1 MRQLAQDELTRRALF
16 AKATDAVGIDNGK
29 ALELFSQAAQ
39 IDLYVP
45 DVVRLVEQQ
54 GSILKKDDTLREKL
68 RTLFARAYSDKFGRP
83 RYERLAEPMRIARE
97 QAGISRIR
105 ELFS

>member
-16 AKATDAVGIDNGK
+16 AAATDAVGIDNEK
-29 ALELFSQAAQ
+29 AIELFSQAAR
-39 IDLYVP
+39 IDLYIP
-45 DVVRLVEQQ
+45 DVVRLAEGQEAF
-54 GSILKKDDTLREKL
+54 LKNDVTLRERLGKL
-68 RTLFARAYSDKFGRP
+68 FTRAYSDKFGWP